1 MTKKQIAGIYEV
13 NFSLLEENEEFFIYA
28 EKGEKGIKIPI
39 ECNNIESDVAISILT
54 SDEGLQEIRFA
65 NAKGKELAKA
75 TIEGDKIVFEKKEII
90 SRTISF

>member
-1 MTKKQIAGIYEV
+1 MKKKQIAGIYEV
-13 NFSLLEENEEFFIYA
+13 NFSLLEEEEEFFIYA

-39 ECNNIESDVAISILT
+39 ECNDMENDIAISIIA

-65 NAKGKELAKA
+65 NSKGKELAKA
-75 TIEGDKIVFEKKEII
+75 TIEGDKIIFEKKEII

>member
-1 MTKKQIAGIYEV
+1 MKKKQIAGIYEV
-13 NFSLLEENEEFFIYA
+13 NFSLLEEEEEFFIYA

-39 ECNNIESDVAISILT
+39 ECNDMENDIVISIIA

-65 NAKGKELAKA
+65 NSKGKELAKA
-75 TIEGDKIVFEKKEII
+75 TIEGDKIIFEKKEII